1 MNDQVIPEYLVHLSN
16 TNWYRKL
23 ANSIMVGSTQ
33 VHITNTALKQAIIP
47 LPTKTE
53 QKAIGAA
60 LSDAN
65 GLIEA
70 LRELIAK
77 KRQIKQGAMQDLL
90 TGKKRLAGFEGKWED
105 SPISEIA
112 TATAGGTPSTLIAE
126 YWNGD
131 VRWMNSGEL
140 NLRNVYEVE
149 GRITSEGLKNSATK
163 LIPEKCV
170 LIGLAGQ
177 GRTRGTVAIN
187 HITLC
192 TNQSIAAIFP
202 SNKYVSKY
210 LYYNLDMRY
219 EELRELSSGD
229 SGRGGLNL
237 KIIGD
242 LVVKWPPIDEQAA
255 ISQVLTD
262 MDTEISMLETKL
274 EKAKQIKQGMM
285 QDLLS
290 GKVRLI

>member
-1 MNDQVIPEYLVHLSN
+1 
-16 TNWYRKL
+16 
-23 ANSIMVGSTQ
+23 TQ
-33 VHITNTALKQAIIP
+33 
-47 LPTKTE
+47 
-53 QKAIGAA
+53 
-60 LSDAN
+60 
-65 GLIEA
+65 
-70 LRELIAK
+70 
-77 KRQIKQGAMQDLL
+77 
-90 TGKKRLAGFEGKWED
+90 
-105 SPISEIA
+105 
-112 TATAGGTPSTLIAE
+112 IAE
-126 YWNGD
+126 YWNGE

-140 NLRNVYEVE
+140 NLKNVYEVD
-149 GRITSEGLKNSATK
+149 GRITIEGLKNSATK
-163 LIPEKCV
+163 LIPENCI

-202 SNKYVSKY
+202 NSKYVSKY

-242 LVVKWPPIDEQAA
+242 LVVNWPPIDEQAS
-255 ISQVLTD
+255 ISQILTD
-262 MDTEISMLETKL
+262 MDSEISTLETKL
-274 EKAKQIKQGMM
+274 EKAKKIKQGMM
-285 QDLLS
+285 QDLLT